1 MPFTKHKDTLQGLK
15 EQNHSTDK
23 ITVGVREISL
33 NIRQEV
39 LRKTL
44 KDKNR
49 SHFQYILFLIRFA
62 SAVKVKFNFSL
73 NSAIRTECT
82 MN

>member
-1 MPFTKHKDTLQGLK
+1 MPFTTLKDTLQGLK

-23 ITVGVREISL
+23 ITVGRHNKNNCQYISQFVIYYLHLVGHSRVEISL

-44 KDKNR
+44 KGKN
-49 SHFQYILFLIRFA
+49 
-62 SAVKVKFNFSL
+62 
-73 NSAIRTECT
+73 
-82 MN
+82 